1 MWFNTY
7 IRSPGPIHPS
17 SPEIEIMIN
26 KITAHVG
33 VNGFEYATA
42 YIGTSSTFAD
52 LETAVRAQLAGGQE
66 VTVRFEA
73 VTPDPERITV
83 DLSRGMVEV
92 PLQRE
97 ISDHENGDHDDD
109 PNTASIAGCGD
120 CMDMVEDAA
129 AAGAQ
134 TVETAI
140 VALAEIASAL
150 IDEIPG
156 YDSTENC
163 PLNLSDRW
171 WRRNVTLEA
180 ITERFG

>member
-7 IRSPGPIHPS
+7 IRSPDPIHPS

-26 KITAHVG
+26 KITAHIG

-73 VTPDPERITV
+73 VTPERITV

-97 ISDHENGDHDDD
+97 ISDHENGDHDND
-109 PNTASIAGCGD
+109 PNAAANAGCGD
-120 CMDMVEDAA
+120 CQDMNDDATDWT
-129 AAGAQ
+129 GHG
-134 TVETAI
+134 
-140 VALAEIASAL
+140 L
-150 IDEIPG
+150 P
-156 YDSTENC
+156 
-163 PLNLSDRW
+163 R
-171 WRRNVTLEA
+171 
-180 ITERFG
+180 